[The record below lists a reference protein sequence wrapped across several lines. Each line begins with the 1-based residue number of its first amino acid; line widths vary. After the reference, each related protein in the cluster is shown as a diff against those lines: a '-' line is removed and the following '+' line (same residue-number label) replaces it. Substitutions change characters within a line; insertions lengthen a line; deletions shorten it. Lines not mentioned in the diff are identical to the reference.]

1 MKITLPLTLGLCAL
15 IPLAHAD
22 EELAPPDVDFYAEA
36 QMMRA
41 DMDPYGF
48 DTADGLNIKI
58 GMWLNS
64 VKLGK
69 NSRFGLE
76 GGFVSQ
82 SEVSNDS
89 QFTRAPNPNNE
100 TLPGVT
106 SVRVTDENS
115 LDISGFTVGAIWQSP
130 YWLYIRGGGYLYS
143 FKLENR
149 QDRILLD
156 NNGDTVGPPVNGAP
170 ESDSQNGI
178 APYLG
183 AGLAVPL
190 LDNLSLTVDYQQTQ
204 LESESYGTTGI
215 GLRYSN

>member
-1 MKITLPLTLGLCAL
+1 MKITLPLTLGFTAL
-15 IPLAHAD
+15 VSLAHAD

-36 QMMRA
+36 QMIRA

-58 GMWLNS
+58 GLWLNS
-64 VKLGK
+64 VTLGK

-82 SEVSNDS
+82 SEVSNNS
-89 QFTRAPNPNNE
+89 QFIRSPSVSEQNA
-100 TLPGVT
+100 GAS
-106 SVRVTDENS
+106 SVRVQEEDS
-115 LDISGFTVGAIWQSP
+115 LDLSGFTVGALWQSP
-130 YWLYIRGGGYLYS
+130 YWLYLRGGGYIYNL
-143 FKLENR
+143 KLENR

-156 NNGDTVGPPVNGAP
+156 NNGDTVSTVNGAP
-170 ESDSQNGI
+170 ESDSQSGI

-204 LESESYGTTGI
+204 LESESYGTMGI
-215 GLRYSN
+215 GLRYTN

>member
-36 QMMRA
+36 QMIRA

-48 DTADGLNIKI
+48 DSADGLNIKI
-58 GMWLNS
+58 GLWLNS
-64 VKLGK
+64 VELGK
-69 NSRFGLE
+69 NARFGLE

-89 QFTRAPNPNNE
+89 QFTRAPVPGE
-100 TLPGVT
+100 QLPGVT
-106 SVRVTDENS
+106 SVSVRETES
-115 LDISGFTVGAIWQSP
+115 LDVSGFTVGALWQSP
-130 YWLYIRGGGYLYS
+130 YWIYLRGGGYIYN

-170 ESDSQNGI
+170 ESDSQSGI

>member
-36 QMMRA
+36 QMLRA

-64 VKLGK
+64 VTLGK

-89 QFTRAPNPNNE
+89 QFTRAPVPGE
-100 TLPGVT
+100 QPPGAGVT
-106 SVRVTDENS
+106 SVSVREEES
-115 LDISGFTVGAIWQSP
+115 LDVSGFTVGALWQSP
-130 YWLYIRGGGYLYS
+130 YWLYLRGGGYIYN
-143 FKLENR
+143 FKLKNR
-149 QDRILLD
+149 QDRILL
-156 NNGDTVGPPVNGAP
+156 NGSGNTVQTVNDAP
-170 ESDSQNGI
+170 TSDSQSGI

>member
-1 MKITLPLTLGLCAL
+1 MKITLPLTLCFTAL
-15 IPLAHAD
+15 VSLAHAD

-89 QFTRAPNPNNE
+89 QFTRAP
-100 TLPGVT
+100 
-106 SVRVTDENS
+106 SVSEQNAGASSVLVQEEDS
-115 LDISGFTVGAIWQSP
+115 LDLSGFTVGALWQSP
-130 YWLYIRGGGYLYS
+130 YWLYLRGGGYIYNL
-143 FKLENR
+143 KLENR

-156 NNGDTVGPPVNGAP
+156 NNGDTVGPPVNDAP
-170 ESDSQNGI
+170 VSDSQSGI

-204 LESESYGTTGI
+204 LESESYGTMGV

>member
-1 MKITLPLTLGLCAL
+1 MKITLPLTLSFTAL
-15 IPLAHAD
+15 VSLAHAD

-58 GMWLNS
+58 GLWLNS
-64 VKLGK
+64 VTLGK

-82 SEVSNDS
+82 SEVSNNS
-89 QFTRAPNPNNE
+89 QFTRAP
-100 TLPGVT
+100 
-106 SVRVTDENS
+106 SVSEQNAGASSVLVQEEDS
-115 LDISGFTVGAIWQSP
+115 LDLSGFTVGALRQSP
-130 YWLYIRGGGYLYS
+130 YWLYLRGGGYIYNL
-143 FKLENR
+143 KLENR

-156 NNGDTVGPPVNGAP
+156 GGGSTVNTVNDSPV
-170 ESDSQNGI
+170 SDSQSGI

-183 AGLAVPL
+183 IGLAVPL
-190 LDNLSLTVDYQQTQ
+190 LENLSLTADYQQTQ
-204 LESESYGTTGI
+204 LESESYGTMGI

>member
-36 QMMRA
+36 QMLRA

-64 VKLGK
+64 VTLGK

-89 QFTRAPNPNNE
+89 QFTRAP
-100 TLPGVT
+100 
-106 SVRVTDENS
+106 SVSEQNAGASSVLVQEEDS
-115 LDISGFTVGAIWQSP
+115 LDLSGFTVGALWQSP
-130 YWLYIRGGGYLYS
+130 YWLYLRGGGYIYNL
-143 FKLENR
+143 KLENR